1 MNGNF
6 EKALNFVLQREGG
19 FSLNRHD
26 PGGMTNLGVTKAAW
40 EAFQGRA
47 VTEDEMRGLR
57 PDDVTPFYHSRYWD
71 ATRCDDMPDGL
82 DLCVFDA
89 AVNQGP
95 NRASRMLQRT
105 IGLQVDG
112 IIGRRTI
119 EAVADIPITG
129 LIADY
134 CATRRVEY
142 RQTANFDIFGK
153 GWLAR
158 VDACERFAYLISE
171 EMQLG

>member
-1 MNGNF
+1 MNDTF
-6 EKALNFVLQREGG
+6 ENALNFVLQREGG
-19 FSLNRHD
+19 FVLSPRD

-40 EAFQGRA
+40 EAFQGRK

-57 PDDVTPFYHSRYWD
+57 PDDVVAFYRDRYWD
-71 ATRCDDMPDGL
+71 TTKCGDMPNGL

-95 NRASRMLQRT
+95 NKAARMLQRT

-112 IIGRRTI
+112 LIGRKTI
-119 EAVADIPITG
+119 EAVSDIPVTG

-134 CATRRVEY
+134 CATRRLEY
-142 RQTANFDIFGK
+142 RNTANFDTFGK

-158 VDACERFAYLISE
+158 VDACERTAYRLAE
-171 EMQLG
+171 ELEIQ